1 MIIDQIAKINR
12 YAYIP
17 NVQKAVDFLSK
28 PDLISLENGKYDL
41 GDSCWVNVSS
51 YETKELPEG
60 DIALEAH
67 RNYLDIQLTIAGE
80 EAMLF
85 QTIDIGEENK
95 AYNPEKDIEFFTAP
109 WTNQVVLDGTNFALI
124 FPNDLHAGSFTVDI
138 PNTVK
143 KFVFKLK
150 ID

>member
-1 MIIDQIAKINR
+1 MAN
-12 YAYIP
+12 
-17 NVQKAVDFLSK
+17 
-28 PDLISLENGKYDL
+28 
-41 GDSCWVNVSS
+41 
-51 YETKELPEG
+51 
-60 DIALEAH
+60 
-67 RNYLDIQLTIAGE
+67 LDRLLKRIEQNKDNAEKTTTHQLTIAGE

-124 FPNDLHAGSFTVDI
+124 FPNDLHAGSFTVDT